1 MWIYEKKLQ
10 YPVNI
15 TKKDLPMAKYL
26 LTQFGGANGELGAC
40 IRYLSQRYTLPTEKG
55 RALLTDIG
63 TEEPAPFCCRCYNL
77 SDISKSKL
85 LTALESHLPDLNFL

>member
-1 MWIYEKKLQ
+1 MWKYDKKLQ

-15 TKKDLPMAKYL
+15 CQKDLKMAKFI

-40 IRYLSQRYTLPTEKG
+40 MRYLTQRYTLPTEKG

-63 TEEPAPFCCRCYNL
+63 TEETAHKCCHCLYKKRTL
-77 SDISKSKL
+77 KSS
-85 LTALESHLPDLNFL
+85 LTKFLCDT